1 MKIIFIGT
9 VQFSFYTLNKLFE
22 LNATIAGIVTQ
33 KASSFN
39 SDYADLTPLA
49 EKHNVPIHYT
59 ENVNSLDSV
68 SWIKSQNPDVIF
80 CFGWSNLLKAEIL
93 NACPMGVVG
102 YHPALL
108 PLNRGRHPIIWA
120 LVLGLKETGST
131 FFFMDKGADSGP
143 ILNQKKIEIDDKDD
157 ARNLYEKIVSS
168 SLLQIEEFLP
178 ALQNNTY
185 TVSQQDQTK
194 ANYWRKRGK
203 SDGVIDWRMS
213 SKAIYNLVR
222 ALTKPYVG
230 AHTEFD
236 SKEIKIWKVEMI
248 NENPVNSEPGKILS
262 IDDNS
267 IYVKSADGIIRIV
280 DHEFEILPKINT
292 YLK

>member
-9 VQFSFYTLNKLFE
+9 VQFSFYTLNKLFD

-49 EKHNVPIHYT
+49 AKHNVPIHYT
-59 ENVNSLDSV
+59 ENINSVDSI
-68 SWIKSQNPDVIF
+68 SWIKSQNPDIIF
-80 CFGWSNLLKAEIL
+80 CFGWSNLLKTEIL
-93 NACPMGVVG
+93 NLCSMGVVG

-108 PLNRGRHPIIWA
+108 PMNRGRHPIIWA
-120 LVLGLKETGST
+120 LALGLKETGST

-143 ILNQKKIEIDDKDD
+143 ILNQKKIDIIDTDD
-157 ARNLYEKIVSS
+157 AHNLYDKIVSS

-185 TVSQQDQTK
+185 AVSHQDQAK

-203 SDGVIDWRMS
+203 SDGIIDWRMS
-213 SKAIYNLVR
+213 SKTIYNLVR

-230 AHTEFD
+230 AHAEFD
-236 SKEIKIWKVEMI
+236 GKEIKIWKVEVI
-248 NENPVNSEPGKILS
+248 NENPINAEPGKVIS
-262 IDDNS
+262 VEDNS
-267 IYVKSADGIIRIV
+267 IYVRSADGIVRIV
-280 DHEFEILPKINT
+280 DHEFDTLPKINT